1 MRATCTSASEDH
13 DLQAEQSELHV
24 QYEDADTL
32 QAMCQEWIDKLAQF
46 SSVYAVAKPAEQRAR
61 ARLKVISGNVGEG
74 LKLMRKA
81 RELAQR
87 MSMPYDEA
95 LALSLLS
102 RHT

>member
-1 MRATCTSASEDH
+1 MLSPLLVVCH
-13 DLQAEQSELHV
+13 
-24 QYEDADTL
+24 
-32 QAMCQEWIDKLAQF
+32 AQ
-46 SSVYAVAKPAEQRAR
+46 AEQRAR

-102 RHT
+102 RHTKSSMRESQALQQEASEILLRLGVDVELPTL